1 MQDTDPSLP
10 WIRRLLQ
17 VKLFRF
23 LLVGAMNAAFGYG
36 CFAGFLYLGL
46 HYSAA
51 LLLATVL
58 GVAFN
63 FKSTGA
69 LVFGSK
75 NNKLIFR
82 FVAGYGVVYGT
93 NVVGIAALKLLG
105 VDPYLA
111 GMALIVPMA
120 LLSFVINNR
129 FVFNY
134 A

>member
-1 MQDTDPSLP
+1 MQETKKAPSILH
-10 WIRRLLQ
+10 RLLQ

-23 LLVGAMNAAFGYG
+23 LLVGVMNAAFGYG
-36 CFAGFLYLGL
+36 CFASFLYLGL
-46 HYSAA
+46 HYSTA
-51 LLLATVL
+51 LLLATIL
-58 GVAFN
+58 GIAFN

-69 LVFGSK
+69 LVFCSK

-82 FVAGYGVVYGT
+82 FVAGYGVVYGA
-93 NVVGIAALKLLG
+93 NVAGIAALKLLG

-111 GMALIVPMA
+111 GLALIVPMA

-129 FVFNY
+129 FVFKY